1 MRARRVPITGRSCLL
16 DLKSTFFPEFSGLLI
31 VSCHHHDRLLVIGA
45 LRIKTANNSWPR
57 RRHQHRFHPMAS
69 TRSRPHPISRTLVAA
84 LTTAATVLLAHPAAQ
99 AASAAPVE
107 PRGCSFPA
115 SDNVKVVVV
124 PEGLT
129 LPNIGT
135 TGPIAVFI
143 TEKNQHA
150 YVTLGA
156 TKPIRTVD
164 RGAVDAIDSAFTA
177 KSPRS
182 APDIPSKSCSTNAPP
197 R

>member
-1 MRARRVPITGRSCLL
+1 MT
-16 DLKSTFFPEFSGLLI
+16 ST
-31 VSCHHHDRLLVIGA
+31 R
-45 LRIKTANNSWPR
+45 PR
-57 RRHQHRFHPMAS
+57 R
-69 TRSRPHPISRTLVAA
+69 HPISRSVVAA

-99 AASAAPVE
+99 AASAPPVE

-129 LPNIGT
+129 LPNIGN

-143 TEKNQHA
+143 TETNQHA

-164 RGAVDAIDSAFTA
+164 RGAVDAIDSAFTRKITQISA
-177 KSPRS
+177 RYTQQVVFDQCAAALIPAITPERIRTTAAAPSP
-182 APDIPSKSCSTNAPP
+182 
-197 R
+197 